1 MTKAL
6 DRCDVLSVCVVKTEK
21 TCIIV
26 IRGVAMGTT
35 FDLKIALA
43 REHAARACWCAHLQK
58 CLSLEKKKR
67 VLKLAVEMT

>member
-1 MTKAL
+1 ML
-6 DRCDVLSVCVVKTEK
+6 DRCDVLCLCCENRK

-26 IRGVAMGTT
+26 IRGVAIVIT

-43 REHAARACWCAHLQK
+43 RETCGAHTCKK

-67 VLKLAVEMT
+67 VLKLAAIAVEMT